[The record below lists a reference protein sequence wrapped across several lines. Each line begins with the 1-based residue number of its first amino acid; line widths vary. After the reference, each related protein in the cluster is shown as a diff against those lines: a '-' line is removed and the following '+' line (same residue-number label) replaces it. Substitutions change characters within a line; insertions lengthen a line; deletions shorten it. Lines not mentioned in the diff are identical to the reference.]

1 MRKLIPGAAFM
12 LMFGLGAVGAI
23 EPRHTT
29 VLENFA
35 AGNKAD
41 KDTIRMRITIAG
53 DAQQPER
60 NVRIGDI
67 LLCSRSA
74 CYRAR
79 TSGFVA
85 VESTYRG
92 VADVLADVKLPFT
105 TVTDIYFTDVA
116 GMSTVHGHLKLET
129 PLTVEKGFQGLELM
143 IAVRRLALPGR
154 TRYVPTGAASMY
166 FHPDGHV
173 VRYLPTVRT
182 GAALPF
188 GATLII
194 PAGAL
199 AKPQVFHIGVSDTG
213 DLFPMID
220 IYPYIKLRKAATV
233 QAMAFAG
240 RSSSRG
246 QMVVPAAIGPAEGMA
261 VPAQLDASRT
271 ARISLMQTMLVR
283 PGALEGF

>member
-1 MRKLIPGAAFM
+1 MPKLIPGAAFM

-23 EPRHTT
+23 ESRYTT
-29 VLENFA
+29 VLDNFA

-79 TSGFVA
+79 TSGIVA
-85 VESTYRG
+85 VESTSRG
-92 VADVLADVKLPFT
+92 VAEVVADVKLPFT

-116 GMSTVHGHLKLET
+116 GMSTVQGHLKLET
-129 PLTVEKGFQGLELM
+129 PLAVEKGFQGLELM
-143 IAVRRLALPGR
+143 IAVRRLAWPGR
-154 TRYVPTGAASMY
+154 TRYVPTAAASMY

-182 GAALPF
+182 VAALPF
-188 GATLII
+188 GATLSI

-213 DLFPMID
+213 DVFPMID

-246 QMVVPAAIGPAEGMA
+246 QMVVPAAMGPAEGMA
-261 VPAQLDASRT
+261 IPAQLDASRT